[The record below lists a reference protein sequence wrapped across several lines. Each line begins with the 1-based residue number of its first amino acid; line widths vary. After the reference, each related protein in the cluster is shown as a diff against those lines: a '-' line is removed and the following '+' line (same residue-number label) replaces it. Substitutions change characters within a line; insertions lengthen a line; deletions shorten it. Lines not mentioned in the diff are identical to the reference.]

1 MQVQSDYLKKNFES
15 ALELD
20 TAVALCCLEIRRM
33 FKDMPSTALD
43 KKANFECLERDVGLA
58 KFFPNV
64 RNVIQIEFDLYAV
77 KRENYSL
84 VKLIIRPRLS
94 IKCHL

>member
-1 MQVQSDYLKKNFES
+1 MKKNFES

-20 TAVALCCLEIRRM
+20 TAVALCCLEIRRL
-33 FKDMPSTALD
+33 FKDMPHTALD

-64 RNVIQIEFDLYAV
+64 RVHTLA
-77 KRENYSL
+77 R
-84 VKLIIRPRLS
+84 IIYNEYGWDFLQ
-94 IKCHL
+94 KATNKN